1 MKKGITAAIT
11 AVLFV
16 TLCMSPVYTLGMQ
29 TEEKS
34 GVLTAGYERSLEKV
48 GYDTEYEYSDE
59 MTEGVSALV
68 SQGSAGLKENIAYVV
83 RKNGIIVTSR
93 TIADLTVKE
102 SANEVIL
109 MGTAK
114 RTAYASGNQEQAAAK
129 VSRVSYNGPIKQGT
143 GSFINPLA
151 TYKLGS
157 KYGMRNGRMHL
168 GVDLLAPAGTD
179 ILAAD
184 SGTVVFTGYRNSYG
198 LLVIIEH
205 GNGFTTYYSHCS
217 SVSVNAG
224 DDVVKGQKIADVGRT
239 GNATGTHVHFEVR
252 ANGICVNPANYI
264 SITGVSTVPVQKT
277 ATEEAA
283 APLPEATLVLETVPA
298 QTVETS
304 EQLQT
309 EVNPENPPA
318 SSTPE
323 AISPDALSVKS
334 ETLDNAE

>member
-1 MKKGITAAIT
+1 MKKGITAAII

-16 TLCMSPVYTLGMQ
+16 ALCMSPIYTLGMQ
-29 TEEKS
+29 AEEKP
-34 GVLTAGYERSLEKV
+34 GVLTAGYEKSLEKV

-59 MTEGVSALV
+59 ITEGVSALI
-68 SQGSAGLKENIAYVV
+68 SQGSAGLKENVAYVV

-93 TIADLTVKE
+93 TVADLTIKE
-102 SANEVIL
+102 SVNEVIL
-109 MGTAK
+109 LGTAK

-129 VSRVSYNGPIKQGT
+129 VSNVSYNGPIKQGT

-157 KYGMRNGRMHL
+157 KFGMRNGRMHL

-224 DDVVKGQKIADVGRT
+224 DDVAKGQKIAAVGRT

-252 ANGICVNPANYI
+252 KNGICVNPANYI
-264 SITGVSTVPVQKT
+264 SITGVSTVPEQKN
-277 ATEEAA
+277 ATEEVA
-283 APLPEATLVLETVPA
+283 APLPAITPIIDTDPEQTTETAEPLKTQVA
-298 QTVETS
+298 
-304 EQLQT
+304 
-309 EVNPENPPA
+309 PENPPA
-318 SSTPE
+318 SATPE
-323 AISPDALSVKS
+323 AISPEALSVTT